1 MHLYRRLIINFFIFL
16 LILGGGAVGYVV
28 IEGWSGLDAL
38 YMTVISV
45 TTVGFQEVHALSRA
59 GKIFTMVLIL
69 LGVGFMLYFL
79 SSTAALIIEGTI
91 NDVFGRKKLERQI
104 KHVRD
109 HYIICGY
116 GRIGRTVAHLLQERP
131 MEVVVI
137 EKDPQHIPLFQEKR
151 LLYLIGE
158 ATSEDY
164 LIEAGIERAKGLV
177 AAASSDAD
185 NVYITLTARGLNP
198 DLFILARAAEES
210 SIKKLI
216 RAGADKVVS
225 PYDIG
230 ARRMAYTILRPT
242 VIDFLELAVHNQHLN
257 LQMEELVVGE
267 KAEIKNTTLLESA
280 IRRDYNL
287 IIVAIKK
294 KSGEMVFNPV
304 SQTKIHVG
312 DTLVALGDRENLNKL
327 EKKLGSETSAID
339 RNPS

>member
-59 GKIFTMVLIL
+59 GRIFTMVLIL

-312 DTLVALGDRENLNKL
+312 DTLVALGNRENLNKL